1 MSSTPTSQNIYTV
14 IDNLDSKLSR
24 RGQIIEDGNYY
35 DQYQEI
41 KPNKTNI
48 INTDYEIKNTTP
60 ININTETQFIQIPIE
75 RLVDANQI
83 SINPNMYLTHP
94 QIFTQTQ
101 TELNSPRNDYY
112 IKKLIKEEFQNLIS
126 PYQNEINTL
135 ILFKFKFR
143 YFSLVLF
150 LLLLLL

>member
-60 ININTETQFIQIPIE
+60 INIMEN
-75 RLVDANQI
+75 LNK
-83 SINPNMYLTHP
+83 SIFYLL
-94 QIFTQTQ
+94 IFFF
-101 TELNSPRNDYY
+101 RNCC
-112 IKKLIKEEFQNLIS
+112 S
-126 PYQNEINTL
+126 
-135 ILFKFKFR
+135 
-143 YFSLVLF
+143 S
-150 LLLLLL
+150 

>member
-1 MSSTPTSQNIYTV
+1 MSSTPTSQNIYSV
-14 IDNLDSKLSR
+14 INNLESKLNR
-24 RGQIIEDGNYY
+24 RGEIIEDGNYNEQ
-35 DQYQEI
+35 QYQEI
-41 KPNKTNI
+41 RPNTTNL
-48 INTDYEIKNTTP
+48 INTQYEIKTTTP
-60 ININTETQFIQIPIE
+60 IDINTETQFIQIPIE

-135 ILFKFKFR
+135 IL
-143 YFSLVLF
+143 
-150 LLLLLL
+150 